1 MVARQVFGGPQW
13 TVCDARMHDG
23 EIAIAK
29 HARFGRHLLIGQNGP
44 LRIGCELGAGRRRS
58 CMSGDCNEQTGE
70 PLLHGL
76 IGEKRG
82 AQSIALS
89 AMIERCKSE
98 EESVA
103 KNGNVTLARRNRRV
117 TRRRT
122 GKKMGRLAATRMR
135 GLPTLRTQT

>member
-1 MVARQVFGGPQW
+1 MIARQMFGGPQW

-29 HARFGRHLLIGQNGP
+29 HARFGGHLLIGQNGP

-58 CMSGDCNEQTGE
+58 CVSGKCNEQTGE

-82 AQSIALS
+82 AQSIASS

-103 KNGNVTLARRNRRV
+103 KNGNVT
-117 TRRRT
+117 RRRA